1 MVKQFLALFSPLI
14 GGYNMLYIVLVLAF
28 ISTIFIILGVYNLVF
43 SKRSQIINRLDL
55 YTKEE
60 DYYKQFEEIS
70 LKEFLLNGIGTISR
84 ILSRKS
90 YMDEK
95 KKKLN
100 QAYVFMRVEE
110 FIGTSILIAI
120 GLGVLLYLGTSNI
133 LLGLIGVIIGFKLP
147 DIYISSLKKNR
158 MKRLNSQLPEA
169 LSIISNGLRAGFSF
183 TQAMSVAAN
192 ELESPIRDEF
202 MKVVRDNSIG
212 KTMDE
217 ALTDFSERTDDEDI
231 DMFVTAL
238 IIQRKVGGNLTE
250 VLDTI
255 ADTIRDRM
263 RIRGEIKTL
272 TAQGRFS
279 ALVISILPFFV
290 AFMLFLMNKDYI
302 MELFNNTIGIFMVI
316 AAVIMQLVGIY
327 IISKMA
333 NVEV

>member
-1 MVKQFLALFSPLI
+1 
-14 GGYNMLYIVLVLAF
+14 MLYVVLGLAF
-28 ISTIFIILGVYNLVF
+28 LSIVFIIIGLYSLVF
-43 SKRSQIINRLDL
+43 LKRLQVANRLDL
-55 YTKEE
+55 YTREE

-70 LKEFLLNGIGTISR
+70 LKEFLLNGIVSISKLVSKR
-84 ILSRKS
+84 S

-100 QAYVFMRVEE
+100 QAYVFMRPEE
-110 FIGTSILIAI
+110 FIGISILI
-120 GLGVLLYLGTSNI
+120 GLGLAFLLYLLTLNI
-133 LLGLIGVIIGFKLP
+133 LMAIIGFIIGYKLP
-147 DIYISSLKKNR
+147 DIYISSLKKRR
-158 MKRLNSQLPEA
+158 MKRLNAQLPEA
-169 LSIISNGLRAGFSF
+169 LAIISNGLRAGFSF

-202 MKVVRDNSIG
+202 MKIIRDNSIG

-217 ALTDFSERTDDEDI
+217 ALTDFSERTGDEDI

-290 AFMLFLMNKDYI
+290 AFMIFLMNRDYI
-302 MELFNNTIGIFMVI
+302 MELFKNTIGIFMVI
-316 AAVIMQLVGIY
+316 AAVVMQIVGIF
-327 IISKMA
+327 IISRMS
-333 NVEV
+333 NIEI